1 MGQSGGGRFGWSVVG
16 LLALAVFINY
26 VDRGN
31 IATAAPL
38 IKDAL
43 HLSASQVGVLIA
55 AFFWTY
61 TPCQLLA
68 GWLIERI
75 DAYRTLALGLGIWS
89 LATALTGLAGGF
101 TALIA
106 LRLAL
111 GLGES
116 AAFPASS
123 TLLARH
129 LPQERLGMANG
140 MIGLGLSL
148 GPAFGTFAGGLLMA
162 QVGWRNVF
170 LVFGLVSMLWL
181 VPWLVR
187 TRHLSRAAAAA
198 PPGRGPSYLSLLR
211 RRDAWGTYLG
221 HFSANWATYFV
232 LSWMPLYLVKARGY
246 SVSAMA
252 EIGGLIYV
260 AYAVSNALAGWLT
273 DVRIR
278 GGASANSVR
287 KTAAAACHLT
297 IAVGLMIGAVAD
309 PRVSVAGLFLAADRH
324 GLQRRGDL
332 RHRPDPRRPLGD
344 PQVDRSPEPR
354 RQRRRHGGPGD
365 HRLARRPDRR
375 FHLGLRPLRRHR
387 PGRRRRLGGA
397 DPQGRAPRLVDRARR
412 ARASPTAGGGGR
424 RIRCPCP
431 STVVSI

>member
-1 MGQSGGGRFGWSVVG
+1 VGNTGGGRFGWGVVG
-16 LLALAVFINY
+16 LLALAVFVNY

-31 IATAAPL
+31 LATAAPL

-43 HLSASQVGVLIA
+43 HLSTSQVGVLIA

-75 DAYRTLALGLGIWS
+75 DAYRTLALGLGLWS

-101 TALIA
+101 AALIA

-129 LPQERLGMANG
+129 LPQDRLGVANG

-148 GPAFGTFAGGLLMA
+148 GPAFGTFAGGLMMA
-162 QVGWRNVF
+162 WVGWRNVF
-170 LVFGLVSMLWL
+170 LVFGLISLLWL

-187 TRHLSRAAAAA
+187 TRHLSRASAAA

-211 RRDAWGTYLG
+211 RRDAWGAYLG
-221 HFSANWATYFV
+221 HFSANYATYFV

-246 SVSAMA
+246 SVSSMA

-260 AYAVSNALAGWLT
+260 AYAASNAVAGWLT

-278 GGASANSVR
+278 GGASVNSVR

-297 IAVGLMIGAVAD
+297 IAAGLMIGAIGD
-309 PRVSVAGLFLAADRH
+309 PYISVAGLFVAAIGMGFNVAGIFAIGQTLAGPWATPKWIGAQNLAGNAAGMVGPVITGWIIDRT
-324 GLQRRGDL
+324 GEFTWAFVLSAAIALAGAVGWALVIRKVE
-332 RHRPDPRRPLGD
+332 PLD
-344 PQVDRSPEPR
+344 WSIERASRAQALPQ
-354 RQRRRHGGPGD
+354 G
-365 HRLARRPDRR
+365 AA
-375 FHLGLRPLRRHR
+375 
-387 PGRRRRLGGA
+387 GGA
-397 DPQGRAPRLVDRARR
+397 
-412 ARASPTAGGGGR
+412 
-424 RIRCPCP
+424 
-431 STVVSI
+431 

>member
-1 MGQSGGGRFGWSVVG
+1 MGQTSAGRFGWGVVG

-31 IATAAPL
+31 VATAAPL

-101 TALIA
+101 AALIA

-129 LPQERLGMANG
+129 LPQDRLGVANG

-162 QVGWRNVF
+162 KVGWRNVF
-170 LVFGLVSMLWL
+170 LMFGLVSLLWL

-198 PPGRGPSYLSLLR
+198 PPGRGPSYLSLLK
-211 RRDAWGTYLG
+211 RRDAWGAYLG

-260 AYAVSNALAGWLT
+260 AYAASNALAGWLT

-278 GGASANSVR
+278 GGASPNSVR

-297 IAVGLMIGAVAD
+297 IAVGLIIGAVAD
-309 PRVSVAGLFLAADRH
+309 PRVSVAGLFLAAI
-324 GLQRRGDL
+324 GMGFNVAGIFAIGQTLA
-332 RHRPDPRRPLGD
+332 
-344 PQVDRSPEPR
+344 
-354 RQRRRHGGPGD
+354 GPWATPKWIGAQN
-365 HRLARRPDRR
+365 LAGNAAGMVGPVIT
-375 FHLGLRPLRRHR
+375 GW
-387 PGRRRRLGGA
+387 
-397 DPQGRAPRLVDRARR
+397 LVDRTGDFTSAFVLSAVIALAGAIGWAVLIRKVEPLDWSIER
-412 ARASPTAGGGGR
+412 AALAQALPQEAAGGA
-424 RIRCPCP
+424 
-431 STVVSI
+431 

>member
-31 IATAAPL
+31 VATAAPL

-129 LPQERLGMANG
+129 LPQDRLGVANG

-162 QVGWRNVF
+162 RVGWRNVF
-170 LVFGLVSMLWL
+170 LVFGIVSLFWL
-181 VPWLVR
+181 VPWLLR
-187 TRHLSRAAAAA
+187 TRHLSRASAAS
-198 PPGRGPSYLSLLR
+198 PPGRGPSYLSLLK
-211 RRDAWGTYLG
+211 RRDAWGAYVG
-221 HFSANWATYFV
+221 HFSANYATYFV

-252 EIGGLIYV
+252 EIGGLIYL
-260 AYAVSNALAGWLT
+260 AYAASNTFAGWMT
-273 DVRIR
+273 DARIR
-278 GGASANSVR
+278 GGASPNSVR
-287 KTAAAACHLT
+287 KTAAAACHIT
-297 IAVGLMIGAVAD
+297 IAVGLVVGALPD
-309 PRVSVAGLFLAADRH
+309 PRVSVAGLFVAAIGMGFNSAGIFAIGQTLA
-324 GLQRRGDL
+324 
-332 RHRPDPRRPLGD
+332 
-344 PQVDRSPEPR
+344 
-354 RQRRRHGGPGD
+354 GPWAAPKWIGAQN
-365 HRLARRPDRR
+365 LAGNVAGMVGPVIT
-375 FHLGLRPLRRHR
+375 GW
-387 PGRRRRLGGA
+387 
-397 DPQGRAPRLVDRARR
+397 LVDRTGDFTWAFVLSAVIALAGAVGWAGLIRKVEPLDWSVER
-412 ARASPTAGGGGR
+412 AIRAQALPQGAGGGA
-424 RIRCPCP
+424 
-431 STVVSI
+431 

>member
-1 MGQSGGGRFGWSVVG
+1 VVG

-31 IATAAPL
+31 VATAAPL

-101 TALIA
+101 AALIA

-129 LPQERLGMANG
+129 LPQDRLGVANG

-162 QVGWRNVF
+162 RVGWRNVF
-170 LVFGLVSMLWL
+170 LMFGLVSLLWL

-198 PPGRGPSYLSLLR
+198 PPGRGPSYLSLLK
-211 RRDAWGTYLG
+211 RRDAWGAYLG

-273 DVRIR
+273 DTRIR
-278 GGASANSVR
+278 GGASPNSVR

-297 IAVGLMIGAVAD
+297 IAVGLVIGAIAD
-309 PRVSVAGLFLAADRH
+309 PRISVAGLFIAAIGMGFNVAGIFAIGQTLA
-324 GLQRRGDL
+324 
-332 RHRPDPRRPLGD
+332 
-344 PQVDRSPEPR
+344 
-354 RQRRRHGGPGD
+354 GPWATPKWIGAQN
-365 HRLARRPDRR
+365 LAGNAAGMVGPVIT
-375 FHLGLRPLRRHR
+375 GW
-387 PGRRRRLGGA
+387 
-397 DPQGRAPRLVDRARR
+397 LVDRTGDFTSAFVLSAVIALAGAVGWAVLIRKVEPLDWSIER
-412 ARASPTAGGGGR
+412 AALAQALPQGAAGGA
-424 RIRCPCP
+424 
-431 STVVSI
+431 

>member
-1 MGQSGGGRFGWSVVG
+1 MRRTSTGRFGWGVVA

-31 IATAAPL
+31 VATAAPL

-68 GWLIERI
+68 GWMIERF
-75 DAYRTLALGLGIWS
+75 DAYRTLALGLGLWS

-101 TALIA
+101 ASLIA

-129 LPQERLGMANG
+129 LPQDRLGVANS
-140 MIGLGLSL
+140 MIGMGLSL

-162 QVGWRNVF
+162 KFGWRWVF
-170 LVFGLVSMLWL
+170 LLFGGLSMLWL
-181 VPWLVR
+181 VPWLIR

-198 PPGRGPSYLSLLR
+198 PHGKGPSYVSLLR
-211 RRDAWGTYLG
+211 RRDAWGAFLG

-252 EIGGLIYV
+252 EIGGLIYL
-260 AYAVSNALAGWLT
+260 AYAVSNAVTGWVT
-273 DVRIR
+273 DARIR
-278 GGASANSVR
+278 RGVSANSSR
-287 KTAAAACHLT
+287 KAAAATCHLT
-297 IAVGLMIGAVAD
+297 IAAGLIMGATAD
-309 PRVSVAGLFLAADRH
+309 PVVSIAGLFVAAIGMGFNAAGIFAIGQTLAGPWATPKWIGAQNLAGNVAGMTGPIITGWLIDRT
-324 GLQRRGDL
+324 GAFTWAFALSAAVAVAGAVGWALVIRKVE
-332 RHRPDPRRPLGD
+332 PLD
-344 PQVDRSPEPR
+344 WSLERAIRAQALPQ
-354 RQRRRHGGPGD
+354 G
-365 HRLARRPDRR
+365 AA
-375 FHLGLRPLRRHR
+375 
-387 PGRRRRLGGA
+387 GGA
-397 DPQGRAPRLVDRARR
+397 
-412 ARASPTAGGGGR
+412 
-424 RIRCPCP
+424 
-431 STVVSI
+431 

>member
-1 MGQSGGGRFGWSVVG
+1 VVG

-31 IATAAPL
+31 VATAAPL
-38 IKDAL
+38 IKDDL

-75 DAYRTLALGLGIWS
+75 DAYRTLALGLCIWS

-101 TALIA
+101 AALIA

-129 LPQERLGMANG
+129 LPQDRLGVANG

-170 LVFGLVSMLWL
+170 LVFGLLSILWL

-187 TRHLSRAAAAA
+187 TRDLSRAAAAA
-198 PPGRGPSYLSLLR
+198 PHGRGPSYLSLLK
-211 RRDAWGTYLG
+211 RRDSWGAYLG
-221 HFSANWATYFV
+221 HFSANYATYFV

-252 EIGGLIYV
+252 EIGGLIYL
-260 AYAVSNALAGWLT
+260 AYAASNALAGWLT

-278 GGASANSVR
+278 AGASPNSVR

-297 IAVGLMIGAVAD
+297 IAVGLLIGALAD
-309 PRVSVAGLFLAADRH
+309 PRVSVAGLFVAAIGMGFNSAGIFAIGQTLAGAWAAPKWIGAQNLAGNVAGMVGPVITGWLIDRT
-324 GLQRRGDL
+324 GEFTSAFVLSAAIAVAGAVGWALVIRKVE
-332 RHRPDPRRPLGD
+332 PLD
-344 PQVDRSPEPR
+344 WTAERAIRAQALPQ
-354 RQRRRHGGPGD
+354 G
-365 HRLARRPDRR
+365 AA
-375 FHLGLRPLRRHR
+375 
-387 PGRRRRLGGA
+387 GGA
-397 DPQGRAPRLVDRARR
+397 
-412 ARASPTAGGGGR
+412 
-424 RIRCPCP
+424 
-431 STVVSI
+431 

>member
-1 MGQSGGGRFGWSVVG
+1 MGQSGGGRFGWSVVA

-31 IATAAPL
+31 VATAAPL

-43 HLSASQVGVLIA
+43 HLSTSQVGVLIA

-75 DAYRTLALGLGIWS
+75 DAYRTLALGLGLWS
-89 LATALTGLAGGF
+89 IATALTGLAGGF
-101 TALIA
+101 AALIA

-129 LPQERLGMANG
+129 LPQDRLGVANG

-170 LVFGLVSMLWL
+170 LVFGLVSLLWL
-181 VPWLVR
+181 APWLWR
-187 TRHLSRAAAAA
+187 TRHLSRASAAS
-198 PPGRGPSYLSLLR
+198 PPGKGPSYLSLLR
-211 RRDAWGTYLG
+211 RRDAWGAYLG

-246 SVSAMA
+246 SVPAMA

-260 AYAVSNALAGWLT
+260 AYAVSNAVAGWLT

-278 GGASANSVR
+278 AGASANSVR

-297 IAVGLMIGAVAD
+297 IAAGLMIGAIAD
-309 PRVSVAGLFLAADRH
+309 PRISVAGLFVAAIGMGFNVAGIFAIGQTLA
-324 GLQRRGDL
+324 
-332 RHRPDPRRPLGD
+332 
-344 PQVDRSPEPR
+344 
-354 RQRRRHGGPGD
+354 GPWATPKWIGAQN
-365 HRLARRPDRR
+365 LAGNAAGMVGPVIT
-375 FHLGLRPLRRHR
+375 GW
-387 PGRRRRLGGA
+387 
-397 DPQGRAPRLVDRARR
+397 LVDRTGDFTSAFVLSAVIALAGAVGWALVIRKVEPLDWSLEHALR
-412 ARASPTAGGGGR
+412 AQALPQGAAGGA
-424 RIRCPCP
+424 
-431 STVVSI
+431 